1 VVAAKS
7 RLIISCPALNFTV
20 MLEDRDYMRQPAY
33 HEPRLS
39 FTVVLLI
46 VNAAIFLV
54 QSGAS
59 QSLRGV
65 EIQNSYFALSLAGL
79 EHGFVWQLLTFQFM
93 HAGWMHIIFNSL
105 AIYFF
110 GRPVEEALG
119 RRHFLT
125 LYLSAGIIGGLVQM
139 LFALWLPSFDGAVV
153 GASAGASGLVAA
165 FAILHWEERFS
176 LLIYFIPVNMTGK
189 TLLAVSIGLA
199 FLGILTPNSGVA
211 NAAHLGGILTG
222 GFYVRLFIQGQWPRR
237 KSPVRRTAPRE
248 YAAKHTGKYPAGRSD
263 VEPLDESS
271 ADEFLSSEVDPILD
285 KISAHGIHSLTAR
298 EREILEKARKKMVK
312 R

>member
-1 VVAAKS
+1 
-7 RLIISCPALNFTV
+7 
-20 MLEDRDYMRQPAY
+20 MLEDRDYMRAPAY
-33 HEPRLS
+33 HEPRVS
-39 FTVVLLI
+39 FTVALLMINAI
-46 VNAAIFLV
+46 VFLIQLV
-54 QSGAS
+54 ASNSLSGA
-59 QSLRGV
+59 
-65 EIQNSYFALSLAGL
+65 EIEARYFALSLAGL

-110 GRPVEEALG
+110 GRPVEIALG

-125 LYLSAGIIGGLVQM
+125 LYLLSGIIGGLVQM
-139 LFALWLPSFDGAVV
+139 LFALLLPSFGGAVV

-189 TLLAVSIGLA
+189 TLLAVSIALA
-199 FLGILTPNSGVA
+199 FLGILTRNSGIA

-222 GFYVRLFIQGQWPRR
+222 GYYVRLFIQGQWPRWKFPGR
-237 KSPVRRTAPRE
+237 KAAPRE
-248 YAAKHTGKYPAGRSD
+248 LAAKRAGRSSFWHSTVGHPAED
-263 VEPLDESS
+263 LDT
-271 ADEFLSSEVDPILD
+271 DQFLKSEVDPILE
-285 KISAHGIHSLTAR
+285 KISAHGIQSLTAR
-298 EREILEKARKKMVK
+298 EREILEKARNKMSS